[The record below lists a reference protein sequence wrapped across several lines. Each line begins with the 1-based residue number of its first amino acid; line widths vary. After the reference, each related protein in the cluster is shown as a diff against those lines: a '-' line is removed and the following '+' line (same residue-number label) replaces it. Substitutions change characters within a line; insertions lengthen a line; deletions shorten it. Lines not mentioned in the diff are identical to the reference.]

1 MRLLIFSD
9 IHGDTAAL
17 QKLMDTEADYYFAA
31 GDLVNWARGFEKVG
45 PVLQSRA
52 GRVYVIPGNHESQSD
67 IARFCEQYGFHDF
80 HGQTM
85 QVDGYTI
92 AGLGYSNPTPF
103 DTPGEYTEAELAE
116 RLSPFAGLS
125 PLVMVCHCPPFGT
138 RLDRAAEKQHFGSK
152 SIRDFIERNQP
163 EYFFCGHIH
172 EAAGSSEQ
180 LGSTK
185 AFNVGKKGH
194 FLELHRPSQSM
205 VLRPEP

>member
-1 MRLLIFSD
+1 MRFLIFSD
-9 IHGDTAAL
+9 IHADIAAL

-52 GRVYVIPGNHESQSD
+52 GQMYVIPGNHESHSD
-67 IARFCEQYGFHDF
+67 IARFCERYGFHDF

-103 DTPGEYTEAELAE
+103 NTPGEYTETELAE

-125 PLVMVCHCPPFGT
+125 LLVMVCHCPPFGT
-138 RLDRAAEKQHFGSK
+138 KLDRARENQHFGSK
-152 SIRDFIERNQP
+152 SIRDFIDRTQP

-172 EAAGSSEQ
+172 EAAGASDQ
-180 LGSTK
+180 LGATR
-185 AFNVGKKGH
+185 AFNVGKKGYW
-194 FLELHRPSQSM
+194 FELRSPS
-205 VLRPEP
+205 LRPELRAAP

>member
-9 IHGDTAAL
+9 IHADTTAL

-52 GRVYVIPGNHESQSD
+52 DRTYVIPGNHESQTD
-67 IARFCEQYGFHDF
+67 IARFCERYGLHDF
-80 HGQTM
+80 HGQTLR
-85 QVDGYTI
+85 VDGYTI

-103 DTPGEYTEAELAE
+103 NTPGEYTEAELAE
-116 RLSPFAGLS
+116 RLSAFAGMS

-138 RLDRAAEKQHFGSK
+138 KLDRAGEGRHFGSK
-152 SIRDFIERNQP
+152 SVRDFIERNQP

-172 EAAGSSEQ
+172 EAAGASEQ
-180 LGSTK
+180 IGLTR
-185 AFNVGKKGH
+185 AFNVGKKGYWFELASPSEH
-194 FLELHRPSQSM
+194 LELRPK
-205 VLRPEP
+205 P